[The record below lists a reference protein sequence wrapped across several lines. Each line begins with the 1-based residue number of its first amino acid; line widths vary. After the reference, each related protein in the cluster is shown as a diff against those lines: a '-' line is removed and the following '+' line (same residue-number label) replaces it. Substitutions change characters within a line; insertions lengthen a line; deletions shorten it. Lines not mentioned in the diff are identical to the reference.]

1 MDEREPEIQAG
12 EPQTFIEHLGELR
25 QRLIYSLLAIALM
38 FAISWFFRHDIL
50 YLLKKPLV
58 DALPEAVRYTILL
71 RVMDK
76 FVVHLK
82 LAFYGALF
90 LASPAVL
97 YQAWMFIA
105 PGLYR
110 NERRF
115 VFPFLLAAT
124 VLFFGGVA
132 FCYFAVMPFGFKFF
146 VEYSLS
152 GGDGGLSALLLSGEG
167 QGDMLQI
174 SLKEHIDFTAR
185 FLLAFGLAFESPL
198 FMVALSAMR
207 IVSPQQFAKWR
218 PLAVVGIFVFA
229 AVLTPPDPWT
239 QLSLGI
245 PLMLLYEAGILVG
258 RLIYAMRG
266 ESQSEEEEQEDE
278 EQEDEIPKETR

>member
-1 MDEREPEIQAG
+1 MDGREPQNLAG
-12 EPQTFIEHLGELR
+12 EPQTFIEHLTELR
-25 QRLIYSLLAIALM
+25 VRIIRSLLAIAIM
-38 FAISWFFRHDIL
+38 FAVAWFFRHDVL
-50 YLLKKPLV
+50 FLLKKPLV

-97 YQAWMFIA
+97 YQAWMFVA

-115 VFPFLLAAT
+115 ALPFLFAAT
-124 VLFFGGVA
+124 LLFFGGVA
-132 FCYFAVMPFGFKFF
+132 FCYFFVMPFGFRFF

-152 GGDGGLSALLLSGEG
+152 GGEGGLSALLLSGEG

-198 FMVALSAMR
+198 FMIALSAMR

-218 PLAVVGIFVFA
+218 PIAVVGIFVFA
-229 AVLTPPDPWT
+229 AILTPPDPWT

-258 RLIYAMRG
+258 RLIDVMRRKK
-266 ESQSEEEEQEDE
+266 EDPAHEDE
-278 EQEDEIPKETR
+278 DEDEQST